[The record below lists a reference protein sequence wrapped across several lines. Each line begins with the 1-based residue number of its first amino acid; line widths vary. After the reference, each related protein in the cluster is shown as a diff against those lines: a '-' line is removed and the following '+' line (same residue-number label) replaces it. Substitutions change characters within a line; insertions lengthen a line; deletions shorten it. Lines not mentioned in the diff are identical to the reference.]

1 MKEVK
6 DYTKILEQKG
16 AERTRLT
23 RQLQIMLSKVAADI
37 AESVPVGTAVTVDDT
52 VYRIH
57 NYKSNI
63 GNFRTVVIVDPTGE
77 PEDIDDDRAAAPIGK
92 VALDDY
98 AGPGEGYF
106 LHRCFGCH
114 VQIAERDEFLHF
126 ANNLPEIVQAFEAK
140 EDLVIAGLRGA
151 FEKLRA
157 LAE

>member
-1 MKEVK
+1 MK
-6 DYTKILEQKG
+6 DYTRVLEQKG

-23 RQLQIMLSKVAADI
+23 RQLQIMLSKVATDI
-37 AESVPVGTAVTVDDT
+37 AESVPVGTEITVDD
-52 VYRIH
+52 VIYRIH

-63 GNFRTVVIVDPTGE
+63 GTFRTVVIVDPTGE
-77 PEDIDDDRAAAPIGK
+77 PEDIDDDRAATPIGK

-114 VQIAERDEFLHF
+114 VQIADRSEFLHF
-126 ANNLPEIVQAFEAK
+126 ANNLPEIVRAFEVK
-140 EDLVIAGLRGA
+140 EDVIISSLRGA